1 MPGVGF
7 VLFVLPVLFGV
18 AAGSVLLLVP
28 RLRRFAAYAF
38 LIPTGGALGAL
49 SGTIAGL
56 YINRP
61 SALTAKSVWPGVIIL
76 VLSFGLGGLI
86 GVTSGALAAKLMNR
100 FIRHNWR

>member
-7 VLFVLPVLFGV
+7 VLFVLPVLIGV
-18 AAGSVLLLVP
+18 AAGSVFLLVP
-28 RLRRFAAYAF
+28 RLRRFAAWAF

-49 SGTIAGL
+49 GGTIAGL
-56 YINRP
+56 YIGP

-76 VLSFGLGGLI
+76 VFSFGFGGVI

-100 FIRHNWR
+100 FIRHHWR